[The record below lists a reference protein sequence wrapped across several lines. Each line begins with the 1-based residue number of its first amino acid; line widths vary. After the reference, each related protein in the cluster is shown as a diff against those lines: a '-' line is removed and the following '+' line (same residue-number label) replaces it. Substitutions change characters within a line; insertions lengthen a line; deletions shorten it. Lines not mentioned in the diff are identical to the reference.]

1 MLLYTYFGVTYTVGL
16 IIKTVSKKRKNTNK
30 QYHHKVGYNKCKIS
44 IKITLIYVYVK
55 YHHKVDGITNITLF
69 QRAHLV
75 LSIINITAPLGSV
88 KLA

>member
-1 MLLYTYFGVTYTVGL
+1 MLLYTYFGVTYRVGP
-16 IIKTVSKKRKNTNK
+16 ITKTVSKKNTNK

-44 IKITLIYVYVK
+44 IKITSINVYVK

-69 QRAHLV
+69 QRPHLV